1 MGAARRFLRCV
12 PSPLRTL
19 REIRWVRSGRT
30 GDFSFSFSRVRGRG
44 AAWGNAGRHGW
55 IALILFFL
63 LLMTVPSA
71 LSALEIA
78 ADDAR
83 LHYSGYAS
91 MSPMEEKL
99 RTRYVRFDRMIPH
112 SNHAQYDNPGVRLRF
127 KTNAKSIRVRLRYTG
142 LHGRHVPRNSIGLY
156 YVDGVR
162 PEEGTFAP
170 PEDRDRSAGSSL
182 DYLLKLPADGTMHT
196 YEIVLPL
203 ADSVDVRGLSVN
215 DKAVFQEPAAD
226 AARCVI
232 YGDSVVRSLDASS
245 IECSFPFLFGRLK
258 NWDVVNMGMENIA
271 LTPWHAEFLAR
282 IPMDVLIVLI
292 GAGDWQSGTTL
303 PVFRR
308 NLERFIEEFRKRKP
322 QVRMIFV
329 TPLYS
334 AARARSGRPLEEYRA
349 VFHAVASERKESKIQ
364 VIDGPSLVA
373 NDASFFAP
381 DRIGLNDVGARQLA
395 ENLAE
400 AVR

>member
-271 LTPWHAEFLAR
+271 LTPWHAEFL
-282 IPMDVLIVLI
+282 
-292 GAGDWQSGTTL
+292 
-303 PVFRR
+303 
-308 NLERFIEEFRKRKP
+308 KRKP